1 MGRNKPGKPRRER
14 PEPTEHTHAGFEI
27 PEDFEDPE
35 GRPVDHK
42 LLSALV
48 GAAFDGCLSCQD
60 PLLTLLVEDPAT
72 TARLVELACIIVQ
85 NLFGGLPASMTYP
98 GHDPSNAFSV
108 EFRRLAYEG
117 LDGAHEA
124 MGQMC
129 AAMPVVNR
137 RAAANTALNQVVG
150 GLASGQLVG

>member
-14 PEPTEHTHAGFEI
+14 PEPTEHTHDDFGF
-27 PEDFEDPE
+27 PEDGVDPE

-60 PLLTLLVEDPAT
+60 PLMTLLVEDPAT
-72 TARLVELACIIVQ
+72 TARLVELACLVVQ
-85 NLFGGLPASMTYP
+85 SLFGGLPASMTAP
-98 GHDPSNAFSV
+98 DALPTAFSV
-108 EFRRLAYEG
+108 EFRRLARAG
-117 LDGAHEA
+117 LDGANDA
-124 MGQMC
+124 MWQMC
-129 AAMPVVNR
+129 AVMPVVDR